1 MWSGKNQNTQC
12 KLQGVKLTRSQRTT
26 FDLGRIEAELIKR
39 TPQAPKLAVH
49 DIEQPQHSNILQ
61 EPVQNLSVSNN
72 AIQPWSNYHQLAMR
86 TIYRRKKYTLI
97 NMQTLSLFCYGRGD
111 VWKIN

>member
-1 MWSGKNQNTQC
+1 MWSGKHQNTQC
-12 KLQGVKLTRSQRTT
+12 KLQHVRVTRSQSAT

-39 TPQAPKLAVH
+39 NPQVPKMAVH
-49 DIEQPQHSNILQ
+49 DTEQPQHSNTLQ
-61 EPVQNLSVSNN
+61 ESVQNLFVSNN
-72 AIQPWSNYHQLAMR
+72 DTQPWSNYHQLAMR
-86 TIYRRKKYTLI
+86 TIHRRKKYTLI